1 MSKLAVIYT
10 AKGAQP
16 APPHHQCVVLPLRHW
31 HGTQPK
37 RRGQWHAYGHEY
49 SDCILLYI
57 LVALTSVAEFRFEL

>member
-1 MSKLAVIYT
+1 MVDEQISRDLHG
-10 AKGAQP
+10 KGS
-16 APPHHQCVVLPLRHW
+16 PHHQCVVLPLRHW

-37 RRGQWHAYGHEY
+37 RRGHWYTHGHEY